1 MKRARKEH
9 VFSIIHDFGENVN
22 LRKRKLEKGLGV
34 FLADFRFR
42 NFPKPIDKARRS
54 CYNRQRSRACSSVGR
69 ALRSQRRGRGFE
81 SHQVHA
87 KEESETPP
95 FCVDLMGEK
104 TRRASFVRFGDRLSD
119 WPSGVC
125 PNHCTSPEALRFAC
139 KPGVR
144 IPEMIRTRRC
154 LRVLLFAW
162 T

>member
-81 SHQVHA
+81 SHQVHRRFRELSFRV
-87 KEESETPP
+87 KGPDFCFRRCPP
-95 FCVDLMGEK
+95 RAENRKNPRDPLQNRSRRVIINQTVK
-104 TRRASFVRFGDRLSD
+104 RRAADPDPSEFRDR
-119 WPSGVC
+119 GAE
-125 PNHCTSPEALRFAC
+125 PEQR
-139 KPGVR
+139 R
-144 IPEMIRTRRC
+144 RT
-154 LRVLLFAW
+154 
-162 T
+162 

>member
-69 ALRSQRRGRGFE
+69 ALRSQRRGRVFE
-81 SHQVHA
+81 SHQVHTRKDSLRA
-87 KEESETPP
+87 VFFLCRRNSGTPVTARETDSLSPQYHP
-95 FCVDLMGEK
+95 FREAWQRCVLRYGRGSL
-104 TRRASFVRFGDRLSD
+104 RRADI
-119 WPSGVC
+119 
-125 PNHCTSPEALRFAC
+125 
-139 KPGVR
+139 
-144 IPEMIRTRRC
+144 IPVPW
-154 LRVLLFAW
+154 LQNG
-162 T
+162 